1 MEQAMRRLSREGFI
15 PIRKT
20 EKTNKYFDVL
30 SLALRELEVD
40 RDLSQKYSVVRSS
53 VAQSAMADK

>member
-1 MEQAMRRLSREGFI
+1 MRRLSREGFI